1 MVFSV
6 KEAETNKIHHTRKKK
21 SPPPPNYRN
30 MTENE
35 KGRCSKLNDVGELYV
50 KPKIWILCHDNDAH
64 KKVDEQ

>member
-35 KGRCSKLNDVGELYV
+35 KGRCSKLNDVGELYA
-50 KPKIWILCHDNDAH
+50 KPKI
-64 KKVDEQ
+64 